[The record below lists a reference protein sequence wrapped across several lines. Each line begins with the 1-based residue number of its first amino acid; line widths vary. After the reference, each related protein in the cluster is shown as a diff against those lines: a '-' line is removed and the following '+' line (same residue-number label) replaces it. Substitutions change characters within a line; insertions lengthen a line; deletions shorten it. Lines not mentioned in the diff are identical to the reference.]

1 MRNSYAIAVAALFL
15 VVGAALLA
23 AHLIAAPARAA
34 AANLAAINDITVG
47 QTTEADL
54 LRRPQFQELE
64 RNCFGAECM
73 YGMMAEN
80 KFLNRLHLAPRT
92 SLWTMVTVRD
102 GIVIKVSVICWRVGS
117 PGVSLS
123 QVMGVKDCDHSPCI
137 KDLITPNRAFQS
149 TRITFDSRSE
159 IRNHM
164 PEAVNSACLSRLH
177 GCQMNTELMPIL
189 REIKVAAVTR

>member
-1 MRNSYAIAVAALFL
+1 MRKSYAIALAALVAVIGVAFW
-15 VVGAALLA
+15 VAYG
-23 AHLIAAPARAA
+23 IAAPAKAA
-34 AANLAAINDITVG
+34 AANLAAINGITVG

-64 RNCFGAECM
+64 RTCFGAECM

-102 GIVIKVSVICWRVGS
+102 GVVIKVSVIGWRVGS

-123 QVMGVKDCDHSPCI
+123 QVMDVKDCDHSPCI
-137 KDLITPNRAFQS
+137 KDLITPNLVFQS
-149 TRITFDSRSE
+149 TRVSFDSRSE

-177 GCQMNTELMPIL
+177 GCQSNNELMPVL
-189 REIKVAAVTR
+189 RDIKVAAVTR

>member
-1 MRNSYAIAVAALFL
+1 MRKSYAIALAALVAVIGVAFW
-15 VVGAALLA
+15 VAYG
-23 AHLIAAPARAA
+23 IAAPAKAA
-34 AANLAAINDITVG
+34 AANLAAINGITVG

-54 LRRPQFQELE
+54 LRRSQFQELE
-64 RNCFGAECM
+64 RTCFGAECM

-102 GIVIKVSVICWRVGS
+102 GVVIKVSVIGWRVGS

-123 QVMGVKDCDHSPCI
+123 QVMDVKDCDHSPCI
-137 KDLITPNRAFQS
+137 KDLITPNRVFQS
-149 TRITFDSRSE
+149 TRITFNSRSE

-177 GCQMNTELMPIL
+177 GCQSNNELMPVL
-189 REIKVAAVTR
+189 RDIKVAAVTR

>member
-1 MRNSYAIAVAALFL
+1 MRKSYAIAVAALVL
-15 VVGAALLA
+15 VTGAALLA

-34 AANLAAINDITVG
+34 AANLAAINGITVG

-54 LRRPQFQELE
+54 LRRPQFQKLE
-64 RNCFGAECM
+64 RTCFGAECM

-80 KFLNRLHLAPRT
+80 KFLSQLHLATRT

-102 GIVIKVSVICWRVGS
+102 GIVIKVSVIDWRAGS
-117 PGVSLS
+117 PGLSLS
-123 QVMGVKDCDHSPCI
+123 QVMDLKDCDHSPCV
-137 KDLITPNRAFQS
+137 KNLITPNRVFQS

-164 PEAVNSACLSRLH
+164 PEAINSACLSRLH
-177 GCQMNTELMPIL
+177 GCSTSAELMPVL
-189 REIKVAAVTR
+189 RQIGDRAAR

>member
-1 MRNSYAIAVAALFL
+1 MRKSYAIALAALVAVIGVAFW
-15 VVGAALLA
+15 VAYG
-23 AHLIAAPARAA
+23 IAAPAKAA
-34 AANLAAINDITVG
+34 AANLAAINGITVG

-54 LRRPQFQELE
+54 LRRSQFQELE
-64 RNCFGAECM
+64 RTCFGAECM

-80 KFLNRLHLAPRT
+80 KFLNRVHLAPRT

-102 GIVIKVSVICWRVGS
+102 GVVIKVSVIGWRVGS

-123 QVMGVKDCDHSPCI
+123 QVMDVKDCDHSPCI
-137 KDLITPNRAFQS
+137 KDLITPNRVFQS
-149 TRITFDSRSE
+149 TRITFHSRSE

-177 GCQMNTELMPIL
+177 GCQSNDELMPVL
-189 REIKVAAVTR
+189 RDIKVAAVTR

>member
-1 MRNSYAIAVAALFL
+1 MRKSYAIALAALVAVIGVAFW
-15 VVGAALLA
+15 VAYG
-23 AHLIAAPARAA
+23 IAAPAKAA
-34 AANLAAINDITVG
+34 AANLVAINGITVG

-54 LRRPQFQELE
+54 LRRSQFQELE
-64 RNCFGAECM
+64 RTCFGAECM

-102 GIVIKVSVICWRVGS
+102 GVVIKVSVIGWRVGS

-123 QVMGVKDCDHSPCI
+123 QVMDVKDCDHSPCI
-137 KDLITPNRAFQS
+137 KDLITPNRVFQS
-149 TRITFDSRSE
+149 TRVSFDSRSE

-177 GCQMNTELMPIL
+177 GCQSNNELMPVL
-189 REIKVAAVTR
+189 RDIKVAAVTR

>member
-1 MRNSYAIAVAALFL
+1 MRKSCAIAVAALAI
-15 VVGAALLA
+15 VIGAAFLTV
-23 AHLIAAPARAA
+23 HLIAAPARAA
-34 AANLAAINDITVG
+34 AANLAAINGITVG

-54 LRRPQFQELE
+54 LRRPRFQELE
-64 RNCFGAECM
+64 RTCFGAECM

-102 GIVIKVSVICWRVGS
+102 GLVTKVSVIGWRVGS
-117 PGVSLS
+117 PGLSLS
-123 QVMGVKDCDHSPCI
+123 QVMDMKDCDQSPCI
-137 KDLITPNRAFQS
+137 RNLVTPNRVFQS
-149 TRITFDSRSE
+149 TRITFDSRSD

-177 GCQMNTELMPIL
+177 GCQMNAELMPLL
-189 REIKVAAVTR
+189 RQVSDRAGR